1 MAIENRTRIW
11 NGLRVYES
19 IDTTTGQIQ
28 LYGSTA
34 DRTAGTGVLATS
46 PPNAQVGTPDQGRN
60 WEITDATTFTRLYNN
75 RRGAGRGQQLS
86 TSAFTNQFF
95 NNGRNLFNTDRA
107 TVLNDQSADLRTYF
121 SNTLGIPGVIHPT
134 SRNIVNASGN
144 SSSNPIFGSTQS
156 TLTDGSTPIATNI
169 NAAPTAGRLAN
180 YTGIRRY
187 PEQNLSDYGYDYI
200 QLQAY
205 EYVGSLQGAGGSGST
220 NRFQGQPKTT
230 IQLPMQPNLS
240 ETNATGW
247 NEDTANLIQLA
258 AGAAAQ
264 KTMNDLATKEGAM
277 AGATAAL
284 AGGGGAVMAGVAG
297 KAIFETT
304 KNLSGVVSDPATIP
318 GVAGYFAGQAV
329 GANILGRSTGQV
341 INPNLELLFNG
352 PKLRTF
358 SFNFPLTP
366 RTDNEAETIRRMIKD
381 FKQYMA
387 PKQTTGNLFLDPP
400 CLWKLEYIYNG
411 GSAHPWMNKFKPCA
425 LTSFGVDYTPD
436 GSYMTYDDGSMT
448 AYRIA
453 LAFSEIEPIYSN
465 EYQNNTFQ

>member
-134 SRNIVNASGN
+134 SRNIVNASGS

-169 NAAPTAGRLAN
+169 NAAPTA
-180 YTGIRRY
+180 
-187 PEQNLSDYGYDYI
+187 
-200 QLQAY
+200 
-205 EYVGSLQGAGGSGST
+205 
-220 NRFQGQPKTT
+220 
-230 IQLPMQPNLS
+230 
-240 ETNATGW
+240 
-247 NEDTANLIQLA
+247 
-258 AGAAAQ
+258 
-264 KTMNDLATKEGAM
+264 
-277 AGATAAL
+277 
-284 AGGGGAVMAGVAG
+284 
-297 KAIFETT
+297 
-304 KNLSGVVSDPATIP
+304 
-318 GVAGYFAGQAV
+318 
-329 GANILGRSTGQV
+329 
-341 INPNLELLFNG
+341 
-352 PKLRTF
+352 
-358 SFNFPLTP
+358 
-366 RTDNEAETIRRMIKD
+366 
-381 FKQYMA
+381 
-387 PKQTTGNLFLDPP
+387 
-400 CLWKLEYIYNG
+400 
-411 GSAHPWMNKFKPCA
+411 
-425 LTSFGVDYTPD
+425 
-436 GSYMTYDDGSMT
+436 
-448 AYRIA
+448 
-453 LAFSEIEPIYSN
+453 
-465 EYQNNTFQ
+465 